1 MGTTTRFRIPALA
14 FMVLGDLARGQQ
26 FPESPLPE
34 TSSGFRL
41 GLGFWSGFWFAVYGI
56 RVQPN
61 LKPATQPSLQGPTQR
76 LRIIR
81 NKYPVDKQR
90 F

>member
-1 MGTTTRFRIPALA
+1 M

-41 GLGFWSGFWFAVYGI
+41 GLGFWAGFWFAVYGI

-61 LKPATQPSLQGPTQR
+61 LSEA
-76 LRIIR
+76 R
-81 NKYPVDKQR
+81 NAAFVARADTEAQDN
-90 F
+90 